1 MENEADTTP
10 PAPMRP
16 EDKRAAELEHLR
28 TRNLAKTMHG
38 QLDGKGQPINKESWY
53 QQQKEQ
59 SEQIRKQK
67 MDAASNLHNF
77 RNENVVSGDGVKQEL
92 KKKEMEAAAMLRNYR
107 GTSDAV
113 SSHQVKKIS
122 TVGIKDNTY
131 HVHGFSPLSS
141 PHASGADFEGTRS
154 QFDNSAHDA
163 VVPLATN
170 AVREQVPE
178 LKSEDAGVEDFLESL
193 DDMFQSTAE
202 EKSLEVVEPEVSQN
216 NSTDVG
222 ALGQSD
228 TIELNEENERFG
240 QIEKKSS
247 ESSNENSNDSSEWVV
262 LTEDQKGARTMSDDF
277 TKIDYDANDPNEKPA
292 LQDPTESKAPQP
304 QPATPQWTNELV
316 SISFGLLT
324 GESDAPP
331 EGSGADNQLLHEMV
345 CKMRSMVSSS
355 LQAYTQ
361 NGDVKLLDQA
371 FDISVTKD
379 GKIPVHAHLN
389 CLSQVIFMLT
399 NFFFALASYI
409 APQDRPFI
417 IKSIVRMNI
426 PLDVRN
432 SCKFS
437 RVEMVVRNALK
448 NALFSIYP

>member
-1 MENEADTTP
+1 M
-10 PAPMRP
+10 
-16 EDKRAAELEHLR
+16 
-28 TRNLAKTMHG
+28 
-38 QLDGKGQPINKESWY
+38 
-53 QQQKEQ
+53 
-59 SEQIRKQK
+59 
-67 MDAASNLHNF
+67 
-77 RNENVVSGDGVKQEL
+77 
-92 KKKEMEAAAMLRNYR
+92 
-107 GTSDAV
+107 
-113 SSHQVKKIS
+113 
-122 TVGIKDNTY
+122 
-131 HVHGFSPLSS
+131 HGFSPLSS

-193 DDMFQSTAE
+193 DDLFQSTAE
-202 EKSLEVVEPEVSQN
+202 EKSLEVVEPEVAQN

-379 GKIPVHAHLN
+379 GKIPVYAHLN

-399 NFFFALASYI
+399 NFSS
-409 APQDRPFI
+409 P
-417 IKSIVRMNI
+417 
-426 PLDVRN
+426 
-432 SCKFS
+432 
-437 RVEMVVRNALK
+437 
-448 NALFSIYP
+448 